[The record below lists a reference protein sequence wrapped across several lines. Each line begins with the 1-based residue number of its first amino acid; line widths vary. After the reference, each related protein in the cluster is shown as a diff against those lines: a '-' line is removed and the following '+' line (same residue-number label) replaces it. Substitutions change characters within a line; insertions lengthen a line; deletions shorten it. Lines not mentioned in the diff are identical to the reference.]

1 MKKYKIIFW
10 TTTIIIFLFEG
21 LLTGLTFQ
29 TEAAKQGVSHLGYP
43 PYFATALVIFKII
56 GVLILIIPQVP
67 KRFKEFAY
75 AGFTFNFLFASIS
88 HFAIDG
94 MDFQSF
100 FPLIFLAILGISYI
114 YYHKINLPAVQSL

>member
-1 MKKYKIIFW
+1 MKKDKIIFW
-10 TTTIIIFLFEG
+10 ATTIIIFLFEG
-21 LLTGLTFQ
+21 VLTGLTFQ

-43 PYFATALVIFKII
+43 PYFGPALVAFKIL
-56 GVLILIIPQVP
+56 GVLILVIPQAP
-67 KRFKEFAY
+67 KRLKEFAY

-114 YYHKINLPAVQSL
+114 YYHKIYVPKS